1 MVRFAT
7 AADAPG
13 VTALVGALLM
23 EIMAEIDEPAFRVDP
38 AAIER
43 RLREAL
49 AADRYRVL
57 LAETA
62 PGDLIG
68 FLALLEGFA
77 LYTEGAFGLIP
88 EFYVAPGHRGAG
100 VGLGL
105 LAAAVAHGRSRG
117 WSRLE
122 VTTPPLPAFE
132 RTLAFYER
140 EGFSVSGGLKLK
152 LEL

>member
-1 MVRFAT
+1 MRLAT
-7 AADAPG
+7 VADAPG
-13 VTALVGALLM
+13 LAALVGALLI
-23 EIMAEIDEPAFRVDP
+23 EIMAAIDEPAFRVDP
-38 AAIER
+38 AATER

-57 LAETA
+57 LAETV

-68 FLALLEGFA
+68 FVALLEGFA
-77 LYTEGAFGLIP
+77 LYTEGSFGLIP
-88 EFYVAPGHRGAG
+88 EFYVAPDHRGGG
-100 VGLGL
+100 VGHQL
-105 LAAAVAHGRSRG
+105 LAAAVAHGRQRG

-122 VTTPPLPAFE
+122 VTTPPLPAFK

-152 LEL
+152 LTL